1 MKFNSNFTH
10 KSHNSLKNPNAII
23 LIFILFTYLPL
34 INSQFEGQMPDE
46 SAYFNENNEI
56 DNFQQVSDPLDPDRT
71 LERIRDYMW
80 DIAQNIDRKPNL
92 LKKKILIGAL
102 PDEYPENM
110 KLKAKSIRKNKQTWD
125 MVMLYPTAVWRS
137 CVFPNFKLSYVSWCN
152 QKLALSKT
160 KTKLNGC
167 LNNFC
172 LVCCDHLQLNYRE
185 IANNSELGDR
195 FLLSSNQGFSMSSNI
210 NYVVTD
216 AEINSCRKACKKQ
229 YKIDMPYVLPTPPR
243 DPNLGTT
250 LDNPAVSCSDIKKWG
265 SENAKSGE
273 YWTES
278 LSKGKQKVFC
288 DMETDGGGWTLFYN
302 YKHMPGQELYLDSS
316 KLPKNLNDNSHMYL
330 SNAGLS
336 HQDVKELR
344 FLCTESYKGNNVYW
358 HFKTNNQQF
367 ISVALTGEQDAFRT
381 NSLLQGYKE
390 LPPARGMNFSHKKR
404 IFESLLDSVDHFGS
418 SNDGGFHNT
427 PFGSSKYGAYWTIRG
442 PSPSNPRYECA
453 TSHSYTGGYTS
464 PDSSPNMVKSHHS
477 IWFRGEAPDEE
488 KVQRRLLSRIRSDP
502 S

>member
-1 MKFNSNFTH
+1 MKFYSKITY
-10 KSHNSLKNPNAII
+10 KSNAII
-23 LIFILFTYLPL
+23 LIFIMCILCFYFPQITCQL
-34 INSQFEGQMPDE
+34 EGQMLDE
-46 SAYFNENNEI
+46 NTYLNENENRDIE
-56 DNFQQVSDPLDPDRT
+56 NFQQESDPTEPDRT

-92 LKKKILIGAL
+92 IKKKILIGVL

-125 MVMLYPTAVWRS
+125 KVMLYPTSIWRS
-137 CVFPNFKLSYVSWCN
+137 CVFPNFKLNYVSWCK

-172 LVCCDHLQLNYRE
+172 LVCCDHLQLNYRDL
-185 IANNSELGDR
+185 ANNSDLGNR
-195 FLLSSNQGFSMSSNI
+195 FLLRSNQGDFEANSNI
-210 NYVVTD
+210 KYIITD
-216 AEINSCRKACKKQ
+216 AEINSCRKACKSE

-243 DPNLGTT
+243 DPNLGIT
-250 LDNPAVSCSDIKKWG
+250 LDNPALSCSDIKKWG
-265 SENAKSGE
+265 SENSKSGE

-278 LSKGKQKVFC
+278 LTKGKQKVFC

-330 SNAGLS
+330 NNAGLT

-344 FLCTESYKGNNVYW
+344 FLCTESYNGNNVYW
-358 HFKTNNQQF
+358 HFKTNNREF

-381 NSLLQGYKE
+381 NSLIQGYKE
-390 LPPARGMNFSHKKR
+390 LPPQNEMNFSHKKR
-404 IFESLLDSVDHFGS
+404 IFDSLLDSVDHFGS

-427 PFGSSKYGAYWTIRG
+427 PFGSTKYGAYWTIRG
-442 PSPSNPRYECA
+442 PSATSPKYECA
-453 TSHSYTGGYTS
+453 TSHTYTGGYAS

-477 IWFRGEAPDEE
+477 IWFRGEAPDDE
-488 KVQRRLLSRIRSDP
+488 KVQRRLLSRIRSDQ